1 MVTHLNNVSR
11 HQALLHIC
19 EGINLIKKELYTY
32 CDVNFFF
39 FAIFAQF
46 VPHQLKNTIRSIC
59 SILCIMWNNYTK
71 KVNNMFCHNTCYGCK
86 MDTICSQ
93 RKGEYTELLKY
104 QPPARGS
111 VVHSFLNIMDKW
123 WLDGGHSP
131 AFSLCSVDVQS
142 RAR

>member
-1 MVTHLNNVSR
+1 
-11 HQALLHIC
+11 
-19 EGINLIKKELYTY
+19 
-32 CDVNFFF
+32 
-39 FAIFAQF
+39 
-46 VPHQLKNTIRSIC
+46 
-59 SILCIMWNNYTK
+59 
-71 KVNNMFCHNTCYGCK
+71 MFCHDTCYGCK

-142 RAR
+142 SARQDSIKTIHLTSSVKARRWKRSHPSSTPSEMSAGGFVGSMVNTNGWGIVGRVEWWQWDFSIALAILKSKGGS